1 MKNRKILKIRA
12 KPLGKRGQATF
23 SGRRKTVS
31 TMEGKKG
38 DRLLFKYHRMKREPL
53 LNTVGI

>member
-1 MKNRKILKIRA
+1 MSKCRKK
-12 KPLGKRGQATF
+12 
-23 SGRRKTVS
+23 GRKKGTGYFFWKE
-31 TMEGKKG
+31 EGKEG